1 MTALAWILATVALY
15 AASRALARRFP
26 SAWLSPL
33 LVVPAVL
40 IVLLLA
46 TGTSYPTY
54 LRGGRWLLSLLGP
67 TTVAFAVPL
76 HRHRDLIRRYAVE
89 LVAGIATGSA
99 VAVASSAALSDAFG
113 LTRLETVSMLP
124 RSITTPFAMRVAA
137 TLGGSPVLAAVF
149 VIVTALVGVVS
160 GRGLVTRLRLRSAVA
175 RGALLGMGAHGAGTA
190 LALEL
195 GAVEGAVSSLVM
207 IGAGLLLLLGA
218 PALHHLVGVVSRM

>member
-1 MTALAWILATVALY
+1 MIALAWILLTVALY
-15 AASRALARRFP
+15 AASRAIVRRFP
-26 SAWLSPL
+26 SPWLSPL
-33 LVVPAVL
+33 LVVPGVL
-40 IVLLLA
+40 VVLLLA
-46 TGTSYPTY
+46 TRTPYPTY
-54 LRGGRWLLSLLGP
+54 LRGGRWLLALLGP

-89 LVAGIATGSA
+89 LLAGIATGSA
-99 VAVASSAALSDAFG
+99 VAVVSSAMLSRALG
-113 LTRLETVSMLP
+113 LPRTETLSMLP
-124 RSITTPFAMRVAA
+124 RSITTPFAMQVAT

-160 GRGLVTRLRLRSAVA
+160 GRALVSRLPLRSAVA

-195 GAVEGAVSSLVM
+195 GAVEGAVSGLVM

-218 PALHHLVGVVSRM
+218 PVLHVAIGAA

>member
-1 MTALAWILATVALY
+1 MIALVWIVATVALY
-15 AASRALARRFP
+15 AASRALARRFLSP
-26 SAWLSPL
+26 WLSPL
-33 LVVPAVL
+33 LVVPGVL
-40 IVLLLA
+40 VVLLLA
-46 TGTSYPTY
+46 TRTPYPTY
-54 LRGGRWLLSLLGP
+54 LRGGRWLLALLGP

-99 VAVASSAALSDAFG
+99 VAVVSSA
-113 LTRLETVSMLP
+113 VSMLP
-124 RSITTPFAMRVAA
+124 RSITTPFAMQVAT

-160 GRGLVTRLRLRSAVA
+160 GRALVGRLPLRSPIA

-195 GAVEGAVSSLVM
+195 GAVEGAVSGLVM
-207 IGAGLLLLLGA
+207 IGAGLLLLFGAPVLQLALGA
-218 PALHHLVGVVSRM
+218 A